1 MFKEFLPSLLGR
13 PKTPAAPA
21 PKAVGIANPGVRI
34 VDGKILP
41 HYACQADI
49 VNQCNLA
56 CRDCDHISPI
66 ARNRFANPDTLYR
79 DFSMLAK
86 VYKPQ
91 LVQLLGGEPLLHPDI
106 VTVIK
111 AVRASGISDRV
122 MVLTNGLLLSRMN
135 DEFWESL
142 DDLEISIYPDSNLD
156 RKLLENYQAK
166 ATEHGVRLEIYYYKE
181 FRRHFSLAGTQDQA
195 LVERIYRSCKKV
207 HVWGCHSIYEGHIY
221 KCPQSIFIPGML
233 GLAKEQHSRDGL
245 KLRDSADFLDELY
258 RFLTSPEPLQAC
270 RNCLSCAGIMRP
282 HTQVR
287 PRDWLAHHDGPL
299 ESMVDYAELRRIE
312 AEMHIQK
319 PDHIKELLEA
329 KALDGRHIKETRS
342 TEHVTC

>member
-1 MFKEFLPSLLGR
+1 MLAKFLPSLFSR
-13 PKTPAAPA
+13 PKETAEVQEKPI
-21 PKAVGIANPGVRI
+21 GIPNPGVRI
-34 VDGKILP
+34 VNGKILP

-49 VNQCNLA
+49 VSQCNLA
-56 CRDCDHISPI
+56 CRDCDHVSPI
-66 ARNRFANPDTLYR
+66 AKNRFTNPETLHR
-79 DFSMLAK
+79 DFSILAK

-122 MVLTNGLLLSRMN
+122 MVVSNGLLLSRMQ
-135 DEFWESL
+135 DDFWENL
-142 DDLEISIYPDSNLD
+142 DDLEVSIYPDSNLD
-156 RKLLENYQAK
+156 QKLIENYQAK
-166 ATEHGVRLEIYYYKE
+166 AMEHNVRLEVYYYKE
-181 FRRHFSLAGTQDQA
+181 FRRHFSIPGTQNQA

-233 GLAKEQHSRDGL
+233 GLVREKHTRDGL
-245 KLRDSADFLDELY
+245 KLRDAPDFRDELY
-258 RFLTSPEPLQAC
+258 HFLTSSEPLQAC
-270 RNCLSCAGIMRP
+270 RNCLATTGSMRP

-287 PRDWLAHHDGPL
+287 PRDWLAEHDGPL
-299 ESMVDYAELRRIE
+299 ESMVDYEELCRIE

-319 PDHIKELLEA
+319 PDHIKELLES
-329 KALDGRHIKETRS
+329 RS
-342 TEHVTC
+342 A